1 MRDDA
6 GFTLLEVVIAFAVA
20 ALALGAL
27 YEGSTAG
34 IRATAIANHYEAALS
49 RARSRLAAAGNPA
62 LLNAGE
68 SSGDDGGGYTW
79 RLLVSRVAS
88 APIAGAPPETAPSDA
103 RHNAVRNDWR
113 CSPLTLRNCDQAM
126 TLLTKALSQL
136 PSLFPS
142 SAWPPRVRPPG
153 QVRLGERN
161 WSPSSPCFQNC

>member
-88 APIAGAPPETAPSDA
+88 APIAGAPPETARTGPLA
-103 RHNAVRNDWR
+103 AIYAVRVTIAWR
-113 CSPLTLRNCDQAM
+113 LDGGERQVTLATTRFAM
-126 TLLTKALSQL
+126 TGAAA
-136 PSLFPS
+136 P
-142 SAWPPRVRPPG
+142 
-153 QVRLGERN
+153 
-161 WSPSSPCFQNC
+161 